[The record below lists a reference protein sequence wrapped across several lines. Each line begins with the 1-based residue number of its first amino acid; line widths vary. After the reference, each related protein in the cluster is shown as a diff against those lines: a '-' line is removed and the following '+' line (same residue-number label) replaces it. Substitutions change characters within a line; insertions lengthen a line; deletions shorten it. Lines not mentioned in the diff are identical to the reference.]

1 MRIAIIIFLAV
12 FVLVQTAFAGDSFTC
27 KEKIQADDFQDI
39 IEEVEEE
46 FSDTEDFAAQFV
58 QKSYFIG
65 LDRSDYSRGEI
76 FFKRPGKMKW
86 NYQAP
91 EEQQFVVDGQNVWF
105 YQPALKQVTV
115 GDFESSFRSDMPV
128 SFLLGLNSI
137 RDRFFIENMCKTEN
151 GIKISLKPKQDDG
164 NLKTFELLVKADNY
178 VTLGAQINDFGG
190 NETTIGFSG
199 IQLNR
204 KLAENMFAF
213 NVPKGVDIIDHRGP
227 KREGLSNKVNL
238 KEENMFEPT
247 TREQLKK
254 TENKAKVSNGNA
266 TPTPTPQQK

>member
-1 MRIAIIIFLAV
+1 MKILVMALFAV
-12 FVLVQTAFAGDSFTC
+12 FAFVPVAIAGDSFTC
-27 KEKIQADDFQDI
+27 KSKIPAGDFQDI
-39 IEEVEEE
+39 IENVEDE
-46 FSDTEDFAAQFV
+46 FNDTDDFAAQFI
-58 QKSYFIG
+58 QKSYFVG

-76 FFKRPGKMKW
+76 FFKRPAKMKW

-105 YQPALKQVTV
+105 YQPVLKQVTV

-137 RDRFFIENMCKTEN
+137 RDRFFIENMCRTEN

-178 VTLGAQINDFGG
+178 VILGAQIDDFGG
-190 NETTIGFSG
+190 NETTIGFSA

-204 KLAENMFAF
+204 KLAENMFVF
-213 NVPKGVDIIDHRGP
+213 NVPKGADIIDHRGP
-227 KREGLSNKVNL
+227 KKNGVSNKVNV
-238 KEENMFEPT
+238 KEENIFEPL
-247 TREQLKK
+247 TREQVKSESKQKASPVTSPNNVEPTK
-254 TENKAKVSNGNA
+254 TK
-266 TPTPTPQQK
+266 